1 MAQSSTNK
9 RPRPQR
15 GAKHERLVNPG
26 CQKFNQVAWNS
37 YNHKRLR

>member
-26 CQKFNQVAWNS
+26 CQKFKLQHGIATTTNIS
-37 YNHKRLR
+37 Y